1 MKEPKMKKQKKI
13 APVLVS
19 REAMES
25 TVADIVRLKL
35 DHAAK
40 IAAMEKEVAEVQ
52 KRHQEAI
59 LAVCEDIEIKEASV
73 YTYCHRQRAELFT
86 DKKSIDLLLATVG
99 FETNPP
105 SVQKKSSKDTWPDI
119 ARRLQSTEWGQFYV
133 REPAPEVDKE
143 ALLNSRATLTTEQLN
158 TVGIRFDQEEQFY
171 IRPKSQVA
179 AETVKQA
186 A

>member
-1 MKEPKMKKQKKI
+1 MKKAKKI
-13 APVLVS
+13 APVLIS

-25 TVADIVRLKL
+25 VVADIVALKL

-40 IAAMEKEVAEVQ
+40 VAAMEMEVAEVQ
-52 KRHQEAI
+52 KRHQEGI
-59 LAVCEDIEIKEASV
+59 LAVSEDIEIKEASV
-73 YTYCHRQRAELFT
+73 YTFCHSRRAELFT
-86 DKKSIDLLLATVG
+86 DKKSMDLLLALIG

-105 SVQKKSSKDTWPDI
+105 SVQKRNSRDTWESI
-119 ARRLQSTEWGQFYV
+119 ARRLESTDWGKFFI
-133 REPAPEVDKE
+133 REPAPEVDKQ
-143 ALLNSRATLTTEQLN
+143 ALLNARATLTKEQLD
-158 TVGIRFDQEEQFY
+158 TVGIRFDQDEQFY